1 MPLCSPRPCHYDAVK
16 ADSGDRAA
24 RWVTEL
30 RATLNTAAQLVDRGR
45 AAYDTDPAL
54 RLAFEA
60 LSNRV
65 GDLAKRL
72 VSLDPERFS
81 APIWSA
87 AARNR
92 DVVAHHYLRVDT
104 ELLWQTVAHD
114 FTAMSALLDELSAP

>member
-1 MPLCSPRPCHYDAVK
+1 MK
-16 ADSGDRAA
+16 GDGRDQTA
-24 RWVTEL
+24 RWMLEL
-30 RATLNTAAQLVDRGR
+30 RSTLATAALLVDRGR
-45 AAYDTDPAL
+45 DAYDADPAM

-72 VSLDPERFS
+72 VTLDPERFD

-92 DVVAHHYLRVDT
+92 DVVAHHYHRIDHD
-104 ELLWQTVAHD
+104 LLFMTVARD
-114 FTAMSALLDELSAP
+114 FPALGVLLDEA